1 MSNPFRPPVT
11 HLRSMPPDERR
22 RRLRRSAATIFGA
35 EMRAYACRVL
45 EDVAAGGDE
54 AVAEYTARWD
64 GVELAGDGFAVR
76 REEIEAARD
85 AVDAALLEALGAAIG
100 RVRRFNEWLLPPEM
114 ATTQIEV
121 GITTGVQYRPCRS
134 AGLYVPSGKGSFPSM
149 LISMGTPAVVAG
161 VERIAVVLPPRP
173 DGSADP
179 AVLVAAD
186 LLGIRQIFR
195 CNGAAGIAALAVGT
209 ATIPRTELV
218 GGPGSPVIAA
228 VQKASA
234 VFGAAPLVALGP
246 SEALLL
252 ADATA
257 DPATVVV
264 DLLTEA
270 EHGADSAVMLV
281 STDAGVAG
289 AVAGLLPQYLAR
301 LPEPRASFARA
312 SLTDLGGLFL
322 ATDLDEALAWIN
334 SYAPEH
340 LQLAVADPLAV
351 ARRVRHAGE
360 ILLGQSTPFAAA
372 NYAVGTPAA
381 LPTGGAALAA
391 SGVTVLSFLKATAI
405 AGLTP
410 DGLRAVAPIAV
421 RLGRYEGFPA
431 HVQAITH
438 REPHLA

>member
-1 MSNPFRPPVT
+1 MSSPFRPTVT
-11 HLRSMPPDERR
+11 HLRSLPPDERR
-22 RRLRRSAATIFGA
+22 RRLRRSAAAVFGA

-45 EDVAAGGDE
+45 EDVVAGGDD
-54 AVAEYTARWD
+54 AVALYTARWD
-64 GVELAGDGFAVR
+64 GVDLAPAGFVVGSA
-76 REEIEAARD
+76 EIEAARD
-85 AVDAALLEALGAAIG
+85 AVSGTLLEALEVAIG

-114 ATTQIEV
+114 TTVQLED
-121 GITTGVQYRPCRS
+121 GITTGIQYRPCHS

-149 LISMGTPAVVAG
+149 MIAMGTPAVVAG

-173 DGSADP
+173 DGSVDP
-179 AVLVAAD
+179 AVLAAAD

-195 CNGAAGIAALAVGT
+195 CNGAAGVAALAVGT
-209 ATIPRTELV
+209 GTIPRTQLV

-228 VQKASA
+228 VQQASA
-234 VFGAAPLVALGP
+234 VFGATPLVALGP
-246 SEALLL
+246 SEAIVL

-257 DPATVVV
+257 DPASVVV

-281 STDAGVAG
+281 ATDAGLAN
-289 AVAGLLPQYLAR
+289 AVAGLLPQYLDR
-301 LPEPRASFARA
+301 LPEPRRSYALTA
-312 SLTDLGGLFL
+312 LTDLGGLFL
-322 ATDLDEALAWIN
+322 AADLDEALAWIN

-351 ARRVRHAGE
+351 AGRVRHAGE
-360 ILLGQSTPFAAA
+360 ILLGQCTPFAAA
-372 NYAVGTPAA
+372 NYAIGTPAA

-391 SGVTVLSFLKATAI
+391 SGITVLSFLKATAI
-405 AGLTP
+405 AGLTL
-410 DGLRAVAPIAV
+410 DGLRAVAPVAS
-421 RLGRYEGFPA
+421 RLGWYEGFPA